1 MKTIITITKT
11 LNMILTSHVSLQV
24 GLRCYSIN
32 LFNSIL
38 VELKKKPKNKK
49 KNHKKNNTTGV
60 HSQARIKL

>member
-1 MKTIITITKT
+1 
-11 LNMILTSHVSLQV
+11 MILTSHVSLQV